1 MMKALVIGA
10 GSIGRR
16 HIGNLNTLGIVPD
29 VADIVDANL
38 AYARSNY
45 KVGQTFN
52 DYREA
57 AGGKYDF
64 AMVLTPPSTHVPIAT
79 GLARQGVDLFI
90 EKPLG
95 IDLTGVDDLIT
106 AADENHVIA
115 MVGYNQR
122 FSPGILRL
130 KEAIDRGT
138 LGRIYYIRA
147 EFGQYL
153 PDWRPTQD
161 YRKNYT
167 AIKALGGGIMLDDSH
182 ELDYVMWLA
191 GSPVKSVRAIS
202 DTVSDLEIDV
212 EDMAE
217 FTLTFENRVIASI
230 HMDMVERGYN
240 RYCKVVGEKGS
251 MKWTFRDAALEWHD
265 GATGQAT
272 VERLDVDPN
281 QSYVDELKYF
291 LGCVRERREP
301 MSNLCTAK
309 AALGVIIRAKE
320 GSCT

>member
-1 MMKALVIGA
+1 MKALVIGV

-16 HIGNLNTLGIVPD
+16 HIGNLNGLGIVPD

-38 AYARSNY
+38 DYARDNY
-45 KVGQTFN
+45 QVGATYK
-52 DYREA
+52 DYRDA
-57 AGGKYDF
+57 ACDKYDF
-64 AMVLTPPSTHVPIAT
+64 AMILTPPSSHVPIAT
-79 GLARQGVDLFI
+79 ELARQGTDLFI

-95 IDLTGVDDLIT
+95 NDLGGVDNLIK
-106 AADENHVIA
+106 AVDERHVIA

-167 AIKALGGGIMLDDSH
+167 AIRAMGGGIMLDDSH

-191 GSPVKSVRAIS
+191 GSPVKSVRAMA

-217 FTLTFENRVIASI
+217 FTLAFENRVMASI
-230 HMDMVERGYN
+230 HMDMVEQGYN
-240 RYCKVVGEKGS
+240 RYCKVVGAKGS
-251 MKWTFRDAALEWHD
+251 MKWTFKDSMLEHYD
-265 GATGQAT
+265 GSARRAT
-272 VERLDVDPN
+272 VEKLNVDPN

-291 LGCVRERREP
+291 LDCVRERKEP
-301 MSNLCTAK
+301 MSNLRTAK
-309 AALGVIIRAKE
+309 AALGLIVKAKE
-320 GSCT
+320 GSAL